1 QINMSSGNQFSNPI
15 DEVDELQANE
25 DLSNVGNLPRAPIS
39 ARQQQRIND
48 EQSDSMRNLLI
59 VEYAGRPT
67 LFIIQSIVAL
77 LCAACLLILSMAVV
91 IVLPLMY
98 SDPDQSY
105 PISINLHNCWAYGLW
120 LPFLVVP
127 WAVLMLKAAK
137 TGWAKYFITFYC
149 LCVLSTVCCAALV
162 VLRCVYYASS
172 WYQPLIDQANLTSR
186 RQFGIQIACDV
197 ICSILLLEGS
207 TLLIM
212 YFTLFLRLCRE
223 QSTNNDDSLSRDN
236 RNWFV

>member
-1 QINMSSGNQFSNPI
+1 MSSGNQFSNSI

-137 TGWAKYFITFYC
+137 TGWAKY
-149 LCVLSTVCCAALV
+149 
-162 VLRCVYYASS
+162 
-172 WYQPLIDQANLTSR
+172 TSR

>member
-1 QINMSSGNQFSNPI
+1 MSSGNQFSNPI

-137 TGWAKYFITFYC
+137 TGWAKY
-149 LCVLSTVCCAALV
+149 
-162 VLRCVYYASS
+162 
-172 WYQPLIDQANLTSR
+172 TSR